1 MPRST
6 PSTTAQRTASREP
19 RSCRSAPAR
28 RCLAVLMSRI
38 ASTTRQTSRV
48 TIRRISCTGW
58 PVKGGCIR
66 YGLPTSLTC
75 SCGAPPISVLGCT
88 ASIIVLRLSPE
99 RGEWLL
105 WLPQDENGSVVLKV
119 HTYGAGRSGGQCH
132 RVVRL
137 RSVLRR
143 DIDRD
148 EHLTTTSIW
157 SPEIKG
163 VVPADRRWQM

>member
-1 MPRST
+1 
-6 PSTTAQRTASREP
+6 
-19 RSCRSAPAR
+19 
-28 RCLAVLMSRI
+28 
-38 ASTTRQTSRV
+38 
-48 TIRRISCTGW
+48 GW

-137 RSVLRR
+137 RCVLRR

-163 VVPADRRWQM
+163 VVPADRRWQMIASAVLDKRASLPIVFGKDAGDPLLIRWQAVIDLRDQGNL